1 MSQLSVVI
9 LAAGK
14 GTRMKSR
21 LPKVLHKLA
30 GQELLRH
37 VINTARALKPDQ
49 LIVVTGHEG
58 EQVRG
63 SFAGDADI
71 EWIEQSVQKGTGHA
85 VQQALPIVFGETTLV
100 LYGDVPLTKVGSLQR
115 LIGSKEGAACSI
127 LTMVKE
133 NPTGYGRI
141 IRSQQNQQ
149 PSAIVEQKDASSEEL
164 KVKEVNT
171 GILVANTQ
179 HLTSCLERLSPNNA
193 QGELYLTDVVELLVA
208 ANESV
213 HACTLTDENEAEGVN
228 SRAQLENLERIYQRS
243 LAEQLM
249 AAGNTLAD
257 AHRIDIRGK
266 LSTGTDN
273 YIDVNCVFEGNVNI
287 GDDVSIGPNCYLKDC
302 TIGSGTQLLAN
313 TIVESSIIG
322 EQCEIGPFARVRP
335 GTDIARKGKLGNFVE
350 IKKSRIGEGSKV
362 NHLSYIGDCQMGSGV
377 NVGAGTITC
386 NYDGANKHLTV
397 IGDGVFVGSNSSLIA
412 PIKIGNNATIGA
424 GSALSF
430 DAPADALTYARPPL
444 KSSKAWKRPVKKQK

>member
-1 MSQLSVVI
+1 
-9 LAAGK
+9 
-14 GTRMKSR
+14 
-21 LPKVLHKLA
+21 
-30 GQELLRH
+30 
-37 VINTARALKPDQ
+37 
-49 LIVVTGHEG
+49 
-58 EQVRG
+58 
-63 SFAGDADI
+63 
-71 EWIEQSVQKGTGHA
+71 
-85 VQQALPIVFGETTLV
+85 
-100 LYGDVPLTKVGSLQR
+100 
-115 LIGSKEGAACSI
+115 
-127 LTMVKE
+127 
-133 NPTGYGRI
+133 
-141 IRSQQNQQ
+141 
-149 PSAIVEQKDASSEEL
+149 KDASSEEL

-397 IGDGVFVGSNSSLIA
+397 IGDG
-412 PIKIGNNATIGA
+412 
-424 GSALSF
+424 
-430 DAPADALTYARPPL
+430 
-444 KSSKAWKRPVKKQK
+444 